1 MILAGTKASTFFLFF
16 SCSSRP
22 LHCWIGDEWR
32 AAHSVRSIQPQC
44 WFLPVTRAFPTVMP
58 FRPPHHTRLLYRVC
72 IVRIN
77 VHGSKDRAKDAS
89 SDQPQRSL
97 VRKSSAY
104 ALWRMLTTFP
114 SSASFGHP
122 LSSVR
127 LLVEGDT
134 PTCIRTNQDPLSSN
148 DPRRSPPFRRSGCL
162 SPSRHTKESCLREGF
177 FNSLRPSYRL
187 SRSRRSHFLL
197 FQGVMPFLMSIASV
211 TVRSPAPSV
220 TVRECRHLFDSLV
233 LPRLDLTTQA
243 RHRARPAQPSTGTVC
258 PARTDASRS
267 A

>member
-1 MILAGTKASTFFLFF
+1 
-16 SCSSRP
+16 
-22 LHCWIGDEWR
+22 
-32 AAHSVRSIQPQC
+32 
-44 WFLPVTRAFPTVMP
+44 
-58 FRPPHHTRLLYRVC
+58 
-72 IVRIN
+72 
-77 VHGSKDRAKDAS
+77 
-89 SDQPQRSL
+89 

-134 PTCIRTNQDPLSSN
+134 PTCIRTNQDPLSNN

-177 FNSLRPSYRL
+177 LSPSGLRTDSPAHAARTL
-187 SRSRRSHFLL
+187 SSSRTRA
-197 FQGVMPFLMSIASV
+197 FLMSIASV

-220 TVRECRHLFDSLV
+220 TVRECRCLFDPLV

-243 RHRARPAQPSTGTVC
+243 RHRARPTQPSTGTVC
-258 PARTDASRS
+258 PARTDVSRS